1 MTGRLKIVGLL
12 RFSVL
17 TPTYY
22 SEKFDT
28 LDKIAA
34 HIFSPERMLLR
45 FKLFE
50 TLCLPSLTRQTDP
63 NFDCVVLTAESM
75 PQPFLDHLHALIDP
89 HPNLHLRPVGTGTHY
104 KLLKEGYNSVP
115 VGDATHRALFRLDDD
130 DCVDLDFI
138 ARTRRLAEGLLALQ
152 GADTPFIMAHNRGF
166 YVRFREGEDNEIFDA
181 CERAPLSAGT
191 TLVAPLDHPSNPYR
205 FNHRALAQHYNTFSN
220 ISVPAFIRTIHGDNK
235 SNPTQMGVTHK
246 MRPRL
251 IDKQIK
257 RHFGLSPQLLREL

>member
-1 MTGRLKIVGLL
+1 MPEKLKIVGLL

-22 SEKFDT
+22 SERFDT

-34 HIFSPERMLLR
+34 HIFSPDRMALR

-50 TLCLPSLTRQTDP
+50 SLCLPSLTRQTDMG
-63 NFDCVVLTAESM
+63 FDCVILTADSM
-75 PQPFLDHLHALIDP
+75 PAPFLDRLQGLIDP

-104 KLLKEGYNSVP
+104 RLLKEGYNSVP
-115 VGDATHRALFRLDDD
+115 TGDATHRALFRLDDD

-138 ARTRRLAEGLLALQ
+138 GRTRMLAQGLLALQ

-166 YVRFREGEDNEIFDA
+166 YIRFQDDGENEIFDA

-191 TLVAPLDHPSNPYR
+191 TLVAPVGHPANPYR
-205 FNHRALAQHYNTFSN
+205 FNHRALAQHYNTFSD
-220 ISVPAFIRTIHGDNK
+220 ISVPAFLRTIHGDNK
-235 SNPTQMGVTHK
+235 SNPTQMGITHK

-257 RHFGLSPQLLREL
+257 QHFGLEPQMLRDL